1 MHPTAPQTQHPAH
14 GLHSVNTTNAAMST
28 PPTTP
33 ARLLRLPAVMERTG
47 LGKSSVYAGMAAG
60 TFPTPVRLGTRGV
73 AWKESEIDAWVN
85 SLQAAKIVPVIQKAR
100 AEVEGQ

>member
-1 MHPTAPQTQHPAH
+1 MNHTAPQNQQAAP
-14 GLHSVNTTNAAMST
+14 GLHSVNTTHATMPTAAT
-28 PPTTP
+28 KP

-47 LGKSSVYAGMAAG
+47 RGKSSIYADMAAG

-85 SLQAAKIVPVIQKAR
+85 SLQTAEICPVFKAR
-100 AEVEGQ
+100 KVKGA